1 MTLISSEISIDCCKN
16 GCNTDSLK
24 RLLSV
29 HAYMVTWR
37 RKCELGKKSFSAFI
51 YKFCVYV
58 TSDLY
63 MTHNSHIRF
72 PISDI
77 RTGVNKPFIFSTPEY
92 TWLMC
97 GISAL
102 SVIVFQIFFFFFLF
116 CNCCNALTCAM
127 DASYSPDGI
136 VVYIWWFYWKQI
148 TMEMYEICLH
158 GIDLCNKIFRT
169 VKRQNLCRGWR

>member
-1 MTLISSEISIDCCKN
+1 MHPNRLKMTLISSEISIDCWKN
-16 GCNTDSLK
+16 GSNTDSLK

-37 RKCELGKKSFSAFI
+37 RKFELGKKKSFTAFN

-102 SVIVFQIFFFFFLF
+102 SVIVFQIFFFFH
-116 CNCCNALTCAM
+116 NSA
-127 DASYSPDGI
+127 I
-136 VVYIWWFYWKQI
+136 VVMRWPVQWMPVFLL
-148 TMEMYEICLH
+148 TE
-158 GIDLCNKIFRT
+158 
-169 VKRQNLCRGWR
+169 

>member
-1 MTLISSEISIDCCKN
+1 MHPNRLKMTLISSEISIDCCKN
-16 GCNTDSLK
+16 GSNTDSLK

-37 RKCELGKKSFSAFI
+37 RKFELGKKKSFTAFI

-102 SVIVFQIFFFFFLF
+102 SVIVFQICFIFY
-116 CNCCNALTCAM
+116 NSA
-127 DASYSPDGI
+127 I
-136 VVYIWWFYWKQI
+136 VVMRWPV
-148 TMEMYEICLH
+148 L
-158 GIDLCNKIFRT
+158 
-169 VKRQNLCRGWR
+169 QNFSNCEKAEFI

>member
-1 MTLISSEISIDCCKN
+1 MHPNRLKMTLISSEISIDCCKN
-16 GCNTDSLK
+16 GSYTDSLK
-24 RLLSV
+24 RLLSIYGYLKKEV
-29 HAYMVTWR
+29 WIR
-37 RKCELGKKSFSAFI
+37 KKSFTAFI

-102 SVIVFQIFFFFFLF
+102 SVIVFQICFIFY
-116 CNCCNALTCAM
+116 NSA
-127 DASYSPDGI
+127 I
-136 VVYIWWFYWKQI
+136 VVMCWPV
-148 TMEMYEICLH
+148 L
-158 GIDLCNKIFRT
+158 
-169 VKRQNLCRGWR
+169 QNFSNCEKAEFM